1 MKKLFI
7 SAVLAT
13 AMIFGANAQ
22 HFWVGGA
29 VGFESSSFEL
39 ETRPDYHKTSS
50 FSVMPEIGFSLS
62 NRFDIGLS
70 GGFGTERHRFSVSGS
85 SWGGPWRHSDDNRVR
100 SWAIAPFVQYTALEF
115 GRLRL
120 LCRAT
125 VGFESH
131 KGIMPTIG
139 WDGVE
144 FEHHDDARFS
154 GFSANITPFVHFDIS
169 HRISLFTALNFVSV
183 NFSRMTSELR
193 GVEQNTMNSF
203 NIGVDANNLLN
214 VGALQFGFIFKF

>member
-29 VGFESSSFEL
+29 VGFESTSFEL
-39 ETRPDYHKTSS
+39 SQVNSYDNTSR
-50 FSVMPEIGFSLS
+50 FSITPEVGFSFS

-70 GGFGTERHRFSVSGS
+70 FGFGQKKHDFSWRGWGGWFNTGSQKIS
-85 SWGGPWRHSDDNRVR
+85 SWT
-100 SWAIAPFVQYTALEF
+100 IAPFVQYTALEF

-131 KGIMPTIG
+131 NGIMPRFDT
-139 WDGVE
+139 WYNEVFYQFDE
-144 FEHHDDARFS
+144 NARFS